1 MSDEKSFLGKS
12 VVYED
17 PVVIANPGSPKL
29 LNFRCYERP
38 GLSVMKCDKRADG
51 SYDWNTLRTLNKR
64 EDLKPG
70 DEVLFGWPPLGTVRL
85 TVNADV
91 TWAEG
96 DGVSTALTFH
106 EGFPEAGVPP
116 EWTGSCFMND
126 KALARVD
133 FS

>member
-1 MSDEKSFLGKS
+1 MSDKPPFKIEST
-12 VVYED
+12 
-17 PVVIANPGSPKL
+17 VIEANPHAAKL
-29 LNFRCYERP
+29 LNFKCYERP
-38 GLSVMKCDKRADG
+38 GLTAMKCDKKPDG
-51 SYDWNTLRTLNKR
+51 KYDWDTLRPINKK

-70 DEVLFGWPPLGTVRL
+70 DEVLFDWPFGGTIRL

-106 EGFPEAGVPP
+106 EGWPDDGIPP